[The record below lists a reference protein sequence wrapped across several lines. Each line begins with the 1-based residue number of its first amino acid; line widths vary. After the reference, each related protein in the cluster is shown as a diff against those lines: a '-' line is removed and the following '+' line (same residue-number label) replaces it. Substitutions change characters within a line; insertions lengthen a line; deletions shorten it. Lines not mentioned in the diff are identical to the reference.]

1 MKDKILKLK
10 NFGFDSKTL
19 SSLSES
25 QINHL
30 YSRLI
35 VEQSTPGV
43 TTTKVTKDVTTVG
56 DSALSAGARVN
67 VDGKQK
73 TVKKVPG
80 GVQIEGDMT
89 EEKKD
94 ESKPFK
100 VCNAQ
105 IAKLAGTSK
114 RSEWSKEHL
123 EKYKKCAENLKE
135 SLSNKNKD
143 VTLQLENK
151 IMELVK
157 YHIPPRMTKSEL
169 IKYITESNP
178 AVAPTKP
185 KPSTRPTIGKPN
197 SGINPRPNI
206 KPATQAKSK
215 EVSES
220 PEVAP
225 SKPKTS
231 PGTKEPPKP
240 TKKPSHPGKDPH
252 PGVKEAPRATNPAVA
267 PTKPKTSPGTKEP
280 PKPTKKPSHPGKDP
294 HPGVKEAPRAGQIS
308 PDEAKEKIIDT
319 IMKILNDEQN

>member
-10 NFGFDSKTL
+10 SFGFNSKTL
-19 SSLSES
+19 SGLSES
-25 QINHL
+25 QLNHL
-30 YSRLI
+30 YSKLI
-35 VEQSTPGV
+35 LEQSTPGV

-56 DSALSAGARVN
+56 DSALTAGARVN

-94 ESKPFK
+94 DSKPFK

-157 YHIPPRMTKSEL
+157 HHIPPRMTKSEL
-169 IKYITESNP
+169 IKYISESNP
-178 AVAPTKP
+178 AVAPT
-185 KPSTRPTIGKPN
+185 
-197 SGINPRPNI
+197 
-206 KPATQAKSK
+206 
-215 EVSES
+215 
-220 PEVAP
+220 
-225 SKPKTS
+225 KPKTS

-308 PDEAKEKIIDT
+308 PDQAKEKIIDT
-319 IMKILNDEQN
+319 IMKILKDEQN